1 MNPLIAG
8 SIALL
13 ITTVLVGLFPVSPM
27 AYQVSATIL
36 GGNALLFLALGILVH
51 KMDKN

>member
-13 ITTVLVGLFPVSPM
+13 LTTVLVGLFPVGPI
-27 AYQVSATIL
+27 AYQVSAVIL
-36 GGNALLFLALGILVH
+36 GGNALLFLALGLLVN
-51 KMDKN
+51 KMNK